1 MKISI
6 FRTVGSK
13 AEDLTLQKFEEIT
26 GSQRVKDLV
35 SAFRN
40 GDADAKRRLPA
51 VTWQAHFAE
60 GQARSNK
67 NAQPTGL
74 FMLDVDHID
83 AGAEVARIFALEDI
97 DMSSLGIKVVH
108 ITPSGNGLRFVAL
121 MPKFTVSIAE
131 AQKWLASKLGF
142 SAYDEATHDLA
153 RLSFLTRRED
163 ILLMDKSIFTNEF
176 NTGTNNETENKTVD
190 TDNNPCAESAEA
202 DSGRCEADEASGAER
217 EPHASADSNV
227 AAEGDR
233 QSEQECETVD
243 GVALTAVIDAVVES
257 QGGVPQEGMRNTR
270 LYQLA
275 RVMRYVMDFS
285 PEKMFARLPHWG
297 LPDDEVRSV
306 MESACKGGR
315 ASQLPKTLYFAIK
328 SLKRT
333 AEEEKDCENATAE
346 YEDEELPPLPPIFSD
361 FAGIAPNGFRGASVV
376 ALLPVIGTI
385 VSKVRAQYLDGELHS
400 PSFQVVIEAPQASGK
415 SFTRRIVDT
424 CLQGIKERDMKERV
438 LEAQY
443 NQQMKKLKN
452 AKNQPEEPQTI
463 IRLLPASVSTAKL
476 LKRLDSAQ
484 GLHLFSFC
492 EEIDTLTKSNSSG
505 AWAQKSDIYRNA
517 FDNAEYG
524 QDYMSDSSYSAVC
537 KVYYNLLLCGTPRA
551 VSRFYKDPEDG
562 LVSRVMFEILPD
574 QFGMA
579 MPEWGRLKKKQLEQ
593 IEQTIR
599 SLTEE
604 FSYTNDLVASEQEVS
619 LTWVNRTMKK
629 WLEEKRQESI
639 VSMSRATDIFRRR
652 AAVVGFRAGMIAFLL
667 WSSVKKIT
675 HSQLRRYTSDFAVWV
690 AERMLRSLVQKYDF
704 QIQKIEENE
713 SGKAQRNS
721 AVFDELP
728 TRFSTNDVSA
738 MLRKKYIRTPVRI
751 VVHMWKKEGLITKK
765 DKNEYEKVKKNN

>member
-1 MKISI
+1 MISI
-6 FRTVGSK
+6 FRTVGAK
-13 AEDLTLQKFEEIT
+13 AEDCTLQKFAEIID
-26 GSQRVKDLV
+26 SQRVKDLV
-35 SAFRN
+35 TAFRN

-51 VTWQAHFAE
+51 VTWQAHFSE
-60 GQARSNK
+60 GETRSNK
-67 NAQPTGL
+67 NARPTGL

-83 AGAEVARIFALEDI
+83 TDNEVARIFTSEGIDI
-97 DMSSLGIKVVH
+97 PSLGIKIVH
-108 ITPSGNGLRFVAL
+108 VTPSGRGLRFVAL
-121 MPKFTVSIAE
+121 MPKFAKNIAE

-142 SAYDEATHDLA
+142 DTYDEATHDLA

-163 ILLMDKSIFTNEF
+163 FLLIDQSIFTNEF
-176 NTGTNNETENKTVD
+176 NTNNNETENKSLD
-190 TDNNPCAESAEA
+190 TDNNSCTESAEA
-202 DSGRCEADEASGAER
+202 DNGCGEASEKTRGEC
-217 EPHASADSNV
+217 EQHSTADSNV
-227 AAEGDR
+227 TTGGAG
-233 QSEQECETVD
+233 QGKQECEKID
-243 GVALTAVIDAVVES
+243 GVALSDIIEAVVES

-285 PEKMFARLPHWG
+285 PEKMFLRLPHWG

-328 SLKRT
+328 GLKQT
-333 AEEEKDCENATAE
+333 AEDVKDSDSDILVPEE
-346 YEDEELPPLPPIFSD
+346 EELPPLPPVFSD
-361 FAGIAPNGFRGASVV
+361 FVGIAPNGFKGASVV
-376 ALLPVIGTI
+376 ALLPVMGTI

-424 CLQGIKERDMKERV
+424 CLQGIKERDIKERLV
-438 LEAQY
+438 EAQY
-443 NQQMKKLKN
+443 NQQIKKLKN

-562 LVSRVMFEILPD
+562 LVSRVLFELLPD
-574 QFGMA
+574 QFGMS
-579 MPEWGRLKKKQLEQ
+579 MPEWGRLKKKQLEN
-593 IEQTIR
+593 IDQTIR

-604 FSYTNDLVASEQEVS
+604 YSYTADLVSPEQEIS
-619 LTWVNRTMKK
+619 IAWVNRAMKR
-629 WLEEKRQESI
+629 WLEEKRQQS
-639 VSMSRATDIFRRR
+639 VTSMSRATDIFRRR

-667 WSSVKKIT
+667 WNTVKKLPHAQMRKNT
-675 HSQLRRYTSDFAVWV
+675 ADFACWV
-690 AERMLRSLVQKYDF
+690 ADRMLRSLVDKYDV
-704 QIQKIEENE
+704 QMQRIED
-713 SGKAQRNS
+713 SNS
-721 AVFDELP
+721 ERPKNNSSVFDELP
-728 TRFSTNDVSA
+728 AHFSTNDVA
-738 MLRKKYIRTPVRI
+738 VLLRKNFIRSAPKQVIYLWR
-751 VVHMWKKEGLITKK
+751 KEGLIIKK
-765 DKNEYEKVKKNN
+765 DWNEYEKVNTKD